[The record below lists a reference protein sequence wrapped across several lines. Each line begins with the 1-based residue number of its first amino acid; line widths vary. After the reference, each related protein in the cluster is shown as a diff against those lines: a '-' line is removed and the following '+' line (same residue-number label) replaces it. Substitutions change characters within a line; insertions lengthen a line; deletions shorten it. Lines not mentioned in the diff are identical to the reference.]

1 MKQQDFELKYNN
13 LWTQL
18 EDALEDKD
26 TSTID
31 NFPFDYRC
39 VCHHLAVAKHRRY
52 STYLIERLNQLV
64 LKCHHLLYKHNPKF
78 NHQLLGFLVSGF
90 PQALRANNR
99 FVLLATA
106 LFLLPGLLMF
116 TLCYFNSD
124 MIYSVMDAEN
134 VRSFENMYD
143 PANDAL
149 GRERESD
156 TDLMMFGYYIK
167 HNIGIS
173 FQMFAGGMLFGLG
186 AVFFLFYNGL
196 LLGAAAGHI
205 ANIGLGDTFF
215 PFVVGHGSFELIA
228 IVLSG
233 AAGLIIGF
241 SLIDPGPY
249 SRTVALKHASHEAIK
264 IIYGSTLMLLIAAF
278 LEAFWS
284 SSSELPSVVKYSVGG
299 FFWFIVI
306 AYCYFYGNKTA
317 NGS

>member
-1 MKQQDFELKYNN
+1 MKQQDFELKYND
-13 LWTQL
+13 LWLQL
-18 EDALEDKD
+18 EEALEHKKV
-26 TSTID
+26 SAID

-39 VCHHLAVAKHRRY
+39 VCHHLAIAKHRRY

-64 LKCHHLLYKHNPKF
+64 LKCHHLLYKHNSGF
-78 NHQLLGFLVSGF
+78 NYQLLSFLVSGF
-90 PQALRANNR
+90 PRALRANNR
-99 FVLLATA
+99 FVWLATA

-116 TLCYFNSD
+116 TLCYLNSD
-124 MIYSVMDAEN
+124 MIYSVMGAEN

-143 PANDAL
+143 PANSAI

-156 TDLMMFGYYIK
+156 TDLLMFGYYIK

-173 FQMFAGGMLFGLG
+173 FQMFAGGILFGFG

-196 LLGAAAGHI
+196 ILGATAGHI
-205 ANIGLGDTFF
+205 ANIGLSETFF
-215 PFVVGHGSFELIA
+215 PFVIGHGAFELTA

-233 AAGLIIGF
+233 AAGLMIGF
-241 SLIDPGPY
+241 ALIDPGSH
-249 SRTVALKHASHEAIK
+249 SRIVALQKASHEAIK

-284 SSSELPSVVKYSVGG
+284 SSSELPSVIKYTVGT
-299 FFWFIVI
+299 FFWVIVI
-306 AYCYFYGNKTA
+306 AYCYFFGKNTV